1 MCTVEIPETLCA
13 ELRTIEQ
20 ERGATVEA
28 LVIDAVAHW
37 ISEEREVRVGPVSS

>member
-13 ELRTIEQ
+13 ELRAIEQ

-28 LVIDAVAHW
+28 LVLDAVAHW
-37 ISEEREVRVGPVSS
+37 LDEERDPRVGAVSS